1 LEPERPD
8 GTESQQLETGHWKL
22 ATKNWPLET
31 GNWKLETGNWKLAK
45 LEAGSW

>member
-31 GNWKLETGNWKLAK
+31 GNWKLAKLAAGNWQ
-45 LEAGSW
+45 LETQ